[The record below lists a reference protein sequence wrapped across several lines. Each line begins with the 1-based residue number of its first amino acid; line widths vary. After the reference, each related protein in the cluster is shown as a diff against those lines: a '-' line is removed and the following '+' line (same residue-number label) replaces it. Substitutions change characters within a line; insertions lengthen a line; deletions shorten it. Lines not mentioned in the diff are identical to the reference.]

1 MDRKVKFNA
10 TIRFCAQLY
19 KIFFLH
25 LLSPQTANASEII
38 EFTET
43 VSSQNPVIQNGDKM
57 ASLYTELISLAHT
70 RVSYRCCSSNSCA
83 SAKVPHLKPKLAETH
98 MKRLKFRLY
107 YFLTVLFNFLAPFSC
122 PNTVA
127 EVRYV
132 LFRFPQATPSPA
144 NPQSLSLDSVLLHF
158 HGSFYKDL
166 TFVAAACLAWFILT
180 LYDVRTYDFDRN
192 SYNVH
197 TSTENVH

>member
-1 MDRKVKFNA
+1 MKIQGENLKAGTYVDRKVKFNA

-70 RVSYRCCSSNSCA
+70 RVSYRCCSSNSCG

-98 MKRLKFRLY
+98 MHEKAKNFAY
-107 YFLTVLFNFLAPFSC
+107 TIFLQSSSTFSHPFLA
-122 PNTVA
+122 
-127 EVRYV
+127 RI
-132 LFRFPQATPSPA
+132 R
-144 NPQSLSLDSVLLHF
+144 SL
-158 HGSFYKDL
+158 K
-166 TFVAAACLAWFILT
+166 
-180 LYDVRTYDFDRN
+180 
-192 SYNVH
+192 
-197 TSTENVH
+197 